1 MAHHWLMNFL
11 ELNFL
16 APLGRGLRQMGST
29 RRRANAQRAEVRAQ
43 KLVKQ
48 LPSQF
53 MFVLALLGAVGQV
66 AALPLLAC
74 EMMVTPAGA
83 LNCHL
88 GVHTSEPIDQ
98 LIQLIQLSHLGHSES
113 SFSESSFPGS
123 FFPGSSLPGS
133 SLTDTSHADFF
144 ADERSGSHVGAHLG
158 AHAASLVNQAQTHSS
173 EQGGVEKA
181 DGHAGMSLADH
192 DCDSCLSCS
201 VVSSINPQALNRPDS
216 PALLRE
222 SYLAPTL
229 SNSLENLFRPPIAA

>member
-11 ELNFL
+11 KLTLFTTRV
-16 APLGRGLRQMGST
+16 LGLGLRLRQIAST
-29 RRRANAQRAEVRAQ
+29 RRRVNAKWTEVRAQ

-88 GVHTSEPIDQ
+88 GMHTSAPLDQ
-98 LIQLIQLSHLGHSES
+98 LDQLSHPGHSDS
-113 SFSESSFPGS
+113 SFS
-123 FFPGSSLPGS
+123 
-133 SLTDTSHADFF
+133 DTSHADFF
-144 ADERSGSHVGAHLG
+144 ADERPGSHVGAHTT
-158 AHAASLVNQAQTHSS
+158 SLVNQAQTHSS

-181 DGHAGMSLADH
+181 DGHAGLSPADH

>member
-11 ELNFL
+11 KLTLFTTRVL
-16 APLGRGLRQMGST
+16 GLRLRQIAST
-29 RRRANAQRAEVRAQ
+29 RRRVNAKWTEVRAQ

-88 GVHTSEPIDQ
+88 GMHTSAPLDQ
-98 LIQLIQLSHLGHSES
+98 LDQLSHLGHSDS
-113 SFSESSFPGS
+113 SFS
-123 FFPGSSLPGS
+123 
-133 SLTDTSHADFF
+133 DTSHADFF
-144 ADERSGSHVGAHLG
+144 ADERPGSHVGAHTT
-158 AHAASLVNQAQTHSS
+158 SLVNQAQTHSS

-181 DGHAGMSLADH
+181 DGHAGLSPADH

>member
-1 MAHHWLMNFL
+1 MNFL
-11 ELNFL
+11 KLNLFVTRGL
-16 APLGRGLRQMGST
+16 GLRQTAST
-29 RRRANAQRAEVRAQ
+29 RRRVNAQRAEVRAQ

-53 MFVLALLGAVGQV
+53 MFVLALFGAVGQV
-66 AALPLLAC
+66 AALPILAC
-74 EMMVTPAGA
+74 EMMVKPAGA

-88 GVHTSEPIDQ
+88 GMHTSAPLD
-98 LIQLIQLSHLGHSES
+98 QLSHLGHSDS
-113 SFSESSFPGS
+113 SFS
-123 FFPGSSLPGS
+123 
-133 SLTDTSHADFF
+133 DTSHADFY
-144 ADERSGSHVGAHLG
+144 ADENSGSHVDAHTT
-158 AHAASLVNQAQTHSS
+158 SLVNQAQTHLS
-173 EQGGVEKA
+173 EQGEVEKA
-181 DGHAGMSLADH
+181 DGHAGLSQADH

>member
-11 ELNFL
+11 KLTLFTTRVL
-16 APLGRGLRQMGST
+16 GLRLRQIAST
-29 RRRANAQRAEVRAQ
+29 RRRVNAKRTEVRAQ

-88 GVHTSEPIDQ
+88 GMHTSAPLD
-98 LIQLIQLSHLGHSES
+98 QLSHLGHSDS
-113 SFSESSFPGS
+113 SFS
-123 FFPGSSLPGS
+123 
-133 SLTDTSHADFF
+133 DTSHADFF
-144 ADERSGSHVGAHLG
+144 ADERPGSHVDAHTT
-158 AHAASLVNQAQTHSS
+158 SLVNQAQTHSS

-181 DGHAGMSLADH
+181 DGHAGLSPADH

>member
-11 ELNFL
+11 KLTLF
-16 APLGRGLRQMGST
+16 ATRVLGLGIRLRQIAST
-29 RRRANAQRAEVRAQ
+29 RRRVNAKRTEVRAQ

-88 GVHTSEPIDQ
+88 GMHTSAPLDQ
-98 LIQLIQLSHLGHSES
+98 LDQLSHLGHSDS
-113 SFSESSFPGS
+113 SFS
-123 FFPGSSLPGS
+123 
-133 SLTDTSHADFF
+133 DTSHADFF
-144 ADERSGSHVGAHLG
+144 ADERPGSHVDAHTT
-158 AHAASLVNQAQTHSS
+158 SLVNQAQTHSS

-181 DGHAGMSLADH
+181 DGHAGLSPADH

-201 VVSSINPQALNRPDS
+201 VVNSINTQALNRPDS

>member
-11 ELNFL
+11 KLTLF
-16 APLGRGLRQMGST
+16 ATRVLGLGLRLRQIAST
-29 RRRANAQRAEVRAQ
+29 RRRVNAKWTEVRAQ

-88 GVHTSEPIDQ
+88 GMHTSAPLD
-98 LIQLIQLSHLGHSES
+98 QLSHLGHSDS
-113 SFSESSFPGS
+113 SFS
-123 FFPGSSLPGS
+123 
-133 SLTDTSHADFF
+133 DTSHADFF
-144 ADERSGSHVGAHLG
+144 ADERPGSHVDAHTT
-158 AHAASLVNQAQTHSS
+158 SLVNQVQTHSS
-173 EQGGVEKA
+173 EQWGVEKA
-181 DGHAGMSLADH
+181 DGHAGLSPADH
-192 DCDSCLSCS
+192 GCDSCLSCS
-201 VVSSINPQALNRPDS
+201 VVNSINTQALNRPDS

>member
-1 MAHHWLMNFL
+1 MAHHWFMNFL
-11 ELNFL
+11 KLTLFTTRVL
-16 APLGRGLRQMGST
+16 GLRQIAST
-29 RRRANAQRAEVRAQ
+29 RRRVNAKRTEVRAQ

-83 LNCHL
+83 VNCHL
-88 GVHTSEPIDQ
+88 GMHTSEPSD
-98 LIQLIQLSHLGHSES
+98 QLSHLGHSES
-113 SFSESSFPGS
+113 SFS
-123 FFPGSSLPGS
+123 GSSLP
-133 SLTDTSHADFF
+133 DTSDADFF
-144 ADERSGSHVGAHLG
+144 ADERPRSHVDAHTT
-158 AHAASLVNQAQTHSS
+158 SLVIQVQTHSS

-181 DGHAGMSLADH
+181 DGHAGLFPADH
-192 DCDSCLSCS
+192 ECDSCLSCS
-201 VVSSINPQALNRPDS
+201 VVSSINPQVLNRPDS

-222 SYLAPTL
+222 SYLAPSL

>member
-11 ELNFL
+11 KLTLFTTRVL
-16 APLGRGLRQMGST
+16 GLRLRQIASI
-29 RRRANAQRAEVRAQ
+29 RRSVNAKRIEVRAQ

-88 GVHTSEPIDQ
+88 GMHTSAPLD
-98 LIQLIQLSHLGHSES
+98 QLSHLGHSDS
-113 SFSESSFPGS
+113 SFS
-123 FFPGSSLPGS
+123 
-133 SLTDTSHADFF
+133 DTSHADFF
-144 ADERSGSHVGAHLG
+144 ADERPGSHVDAHTT
-158 AHAASLVNQAQTHSS
+158 SLVNQVQTHSS
-173 EQGGVEKA
+173 EQWGVEKA
-181 DGHAGMSLADH
+181 DGYAGLSPADH
-192 DCDSCLSCS
+192 GCDSCLSCS
-201 VVSSINPQALNRPDS
+201 VVNSINTQALNRPDS

>member
-11 ELNFL
+11 KLTLFTTRVL
-16 APLGRGLRQMGST
+16 GLRLRQIAST
-29 RRRANAQRAEVRAQ
+29 RRRVNAKWTEVRAQ

-88 GVHTSEPIDQ
+88 GMHTSAPLDQ
-98 LIQLIQLSHLGHSES
+98 LDQLSHLGHSDS
-113 SFSESSFPGS
+113 SFS
-123 FFPGSSLPGS
+123 
-133 SLTDTSHADFF
+133 DTSHADFF
-144 ADERSGSHVGAHLG
+144 ADERPGSHVDAHTT
-158 AHAASLVNQAQTHSS
+158 SLVNQAQTHSS

-181 DGHAGMSLADH
+181 DGHAGLSPADH

-201 VVSSINPQALNRPDS
+201 VVNSINTQALNRPDS

>member
-1 MAHHWLMNFL
+1 MNFL
-11 ELNFL
+11 KHTLFTTR
-16 APLGRGLRQMGST
+16 ALGLGLRQIAST
-29 RRRANAQRAEVRAQ
+29 RRRVNAKWTEVRAQ

-88 GVHTSEPIDQ
+88 GMHTSAPLD
-98 LIQLIQLSHLGHSES
+98 QLSHPGHSDS
-113 SFSESSFPGS
+113 SFS
-123 FFPGSSLPGS
+123 
-133 SLTDTSHADFF
+133 DTSHADFF
-144 ADERSGSHVGAHLG
+144 ADERPGSHVGAHTT
-158 AHAASLVNQAQTHSS
+158 SLVNQAQTHSS

-181 DGHAGMSLADH
+181 DGHAGLSPADH

>member
-11 ELNFL
+11 KRTLFTTRV
-16 APLGRGLRQMGST
+16 LGLGLGLRQIAST
-29 RRRANAQRAEVRAQ
+29 RRRVNAKRTEVRAQ

-88 GVHTSEPIDQ
+88 GMHTSAPLDQ
-98 LIQLIQLSHLGHSES
+98 LDQLSHLGHSDS
-113 SFSESSFPGS
+113 SFS
-123 FFPGSSLPGS
+123 
-133 SLTDTSHADFF
+133 DTSHADFF
-144 ADERSGSHVGAHLG
+144 ADERPGSHVGAHTT
-158 AHAASLVNQAQTHSS
+158 SLVNQAQTHSS

-181 DGHAGMSLADH
+181 DGHAGLSPADH

>member
-1 MAHHWLMNFL
+1 MNFL
-11 ELNFL
+11 KLNLF
-16 APLGRGLRQMGST
+16 ATRVLGLGLRLRQIAST
-29 RRRANAQRAEVRAQ
+29 RRRVNAKWTEVRAQ

-53 MFVLALLGAVGQV
+53 MFVLALLGAVGQL

-88 GVHTSEPIDQ
+88 GMHTTAPLD
-98 LIQLIQLSHLGHSES
+98 QLSHLGHSDS
-113 SFSESSFPGS
+113 SFS
-123 FFPGSSLPGS
+123 
-133 SLTDTSHADFF
+133 DTSHADFF
-144 ADERSGSHVGAHLG
+144 ADERPRSHVDAHTT
-158 AHAASLVNQAQTHSS
+158 SLVIQVQTHSS

-181 DGHAGMSLADH
+181 DGHAGLFPADH

-201 VVSSINPQALNRPDS
+201 VVSSINPQVLNRPDS

-222 SYLAPTL
+222 SYLAPSL

>member
-11 ELNFL
+11 KLTLFTTRVL
-16 APLGRGLRQMGST
+16 GLRLRQIAST
-29 RRRANAQRAEVRAQ
+29 RRRVNAKRTEVRAQ

-88 GVHTSEPIDQ
+88 GMHTSAPLDQ
-98 LIQLIQLSHLGHSES
+98 LDQLSHLGHSDS
-113 SFSESSFPGS
+113 SFS
-123 FFPGSSLPGS
+123 
-133 SLTDTSHADFF
+133 DTSHADFF
-144 ADERSGSHVGAHLG
+144 ADERPGSHVDAHTT
-158 AHAASLVNQAQTHSS
+158 SLVNQAQTHSS

-181 DGHAGMSLADH
+181 DGHAGLSPADH

-201 VVSSINPQALNRPDS
+201 VVNSINTQALNRPDS

>member
-11 ELNFL
+11 KLTLF
-16 APLGRGLRQMGST
+16 ATRVLGLGLGLRLRQIAST
-29 RRRANAQRAEVRAQ
+29 RRRVNAKWTEVRAQ

-88 GVHTSEPIDQ
+88 GMHTSAPLDQ
-98 LIQLIQLSHLGHSES
+98 LDQLSHLGHSDS
-113 SFSESSFPGS
+113 SFS
-123 FFPGSSLPGS
+123 
-133 SLTDTSHADFF
+133 DTSHADFF
-144 ADERSGSHVGAHLG
+144 ADERPGSHVDAHTT
-158 AHAASLVNQAQTHSS
+158 SLVIQAQTHSS

-181 DGHAGMSLADH
+181 DGHAGLSPADH

>member
-1 MAHHWLMNFL
+1 MNFL
-11 ELNFL
+11 KLTLF
-16 APLGRGLRQMGST
+16 ATRVLGLGLRLRPIAST
-29 RRRANAQRAEVRAQ
+29 RRRVNAKRTEVRAQ

-88 GVHTSEPIDQ
+88 GMHTSAPLD
-98 LIQLIQLSHLGHSES
+98 QLSHLGHSDS
-113 SFSESSFPGS
+113 SFS
-123 FFPGSSLPGS
+123 
-133 SLTDTSHADFF
+133 DTSHADFF
-144 ADERSGSHVGAHLG
+144 GDERSGSHVDVHTT
-158 AHAASLVNQAQTHSS
+158 SLVNQAQTHSS
-173 EQGGVEKA
+173 EQGGVEKV
-181 DGHAGMSLADH
+181 DGHTGLSPADH

-201 VVSSINPQALNRPDS
+201 VVSSINPQPLNRPDS

>member
-11 ELNFL
+11 KLTLF
-16 APLGRGLRQMGST
+16 ATRVLGLGLGLRLRQIAST
-29 RRRANAQRAEVRAQ
+29 RRRVNAKWTEVRAQ

-88 GVHTSEPIDQ
+88 GMQTSAPLD
-98 LIQLIQLSHLGHSES
+98 QLSHLGHSDS
-113 SFSESSFPGS
+113 SFS
-123 FFPGSSLPGS
+123 
-133 SLTDTSHADFF
+133 DTSHADFF
-144 ADERSGSHVGAHLG
+144 ADERPGSHVDAHTT
-158 AHAASLVNQAQTHSS
+158 SLVNQAQTHSS

-181 DGHAGMSLADH
+181 DGHAGLSPADH

-201 VVSSINPQALNRPDS
+201 FVSSINPQALNRPDS

>member
-11 ELNFL
+11 KLTLF
-16 APLGRGLRQMGST
+16 ATRVLGLGLRLRQIAST
-29 RRRANAQRAEVRAQ
+29 RRRVNAKWTEVRAQ

-88 GVHTSEPIDQ
+88 GMHTSAPLDQ
-98 LIQLIQLSHLGHSES
+98 LDQLSHLSHSDS
-113 SFSESSFPGS
+113 SFS
-123 FFPGSSLPGS
+123 
-133 SLTDTSHADFF
+133 DTSHADFF
-144 ADERSGSHVGAHLG
+144 ADERPGSHVGAHTT
-158 AHAASLVNQAQTHSS
+158 SLVNQAQTHSS

-181 DGHAGMSLADH
+181 DGHAGLSPADH

>member
-11 ELNFL
+11 KLTLFTTRVL
-16 APLGRGLRQMGST
+16 GLRLRQIAST
-29 RRRANAQRAEVRAQ
+29 RRRVNAKRTEVRAQ

-88 GVHTSEPIDQ
+88 GMHTSAPLD
-98 LIQLIQLSHLGHSES
+98 QLSHLGHSDS
-113 SFSESSFPGS
+113 SFS
-123 FFPGSSLPGS
+123 
-133 SLTDTSHADFF
+133 DTSHADFF
-144 ADERSGSHVGAHLG
+144 ADERPGSHVDAHTT
-158 AHAASLVNQAQTHSS
+158 SLVNQAQTHSS

-181 DGHAGMSLADH
+181 DGHAGLSPADH

-201 VVSSINPQALNRPDS
+201 VVNSINTQALNRPDS

>member
-1 MAHHWLMNFL
+1 MAHHRLMKFL
-11 ELNFL
+11 KLTLFTTRVL
-16 APLGRGLRQMGST
+16 GLRLRQIAST
-29 RRRANAQRAEVRAQ
+29 RRRVNAKWTEVRAK

-88 GVHTSEPIDQ
+88 GMHTSAPLDQ
-98 LIQLIQLSHLGHSES
+98 LDQLSHLGHSDS
-113 SFSESSFPGS
+113 SFS
-123 FFPGSSLPGS
+123 
-133 SLTDTSHADFF
+133 DTSHADFF
-144 ADERSGSHVGAHLG
+144 ADERPGSHVGAHTT
-158 AHAASLVNQAQTHSS
+158 SLVNQAQTHSS

-181 DGHAGMSLADH
+181 DGHAGLSPADH

>member
-1 MAHHWLMNFL
+1 MAHHWIMNFL
-11 ELNFL
+11 KLTLFATRVL
-16 APLGRGLRQMGST
+16 GLRLRLSQIAST
-29 RRRANAQRAEVRAQ
+29 HRRVNAKRTEVRAQ

-88 GVHTSEPIDQ
+88 GMHTSAPLD
-98 LIQLIQLSHLGHSES
+98 QLSHLGHSDS
-113 SFSESSFPGS
+113 SFS
-123 FFPGSSLPGS
+123 
-133 SLTDTSHADFF
+133 DTSHADFF
-144 ADERSGSHVGAHLG
+144 GDERSGSHVDVHTT
-158 AHAASLVNQAQTHSS
+158 SLVNQAQTHSS
-173 EQGGVEKA
+173 EQGGVEKV
-181 DGHAGMSLADH
+181 DGHTGLSPADH

-201 VVSSINPQALNRPDS
+201 VVSSINPQPLNRPDS

>member
-1 MAHHWLMNFL
+1 MAHHWIMNFL
-11 ELNFL
+11 KLTLFATRVL
-16 APLGRGLRQMGST
+16 GLRLRLSQIAST
-29 RRRANAQRAEVRAQ
+29 HRRVNAKRTEVRAQ

-88 GVHTSEPIDQ
+88 GMHTRAPLD
-98 LIQLIQLSHLGHSES
+98 QLSHLGHSDS
-113 SFSESSFPGS
+113 SFS
-123 FFPGSSLPGS
+123 
-133 SLTDTSHADFF
+133 DTSHADFF
-144 ADERSGSHVGAHLG
+144 GDERSGSHVDVHTT
-158 AHAASLVNQAQTHSS
+158 SLVYQAQTHSS
-173 EQGGVEKA
+173 EQGGVEKV
-181 DGHAGMSLADH
+181 DGHTGLSPADH

-201 VVSSINPQALNRPDS
+201 VVSSINPQPLNRPDS

>member
-11 ELNFL
+11 KHTLFTTRV
-16 APLGRGLRQMGST
+16 LGLGLRQIAST
-29 RRRANAQRAEVRAQ
+29 RRRVNAKWTEVRAQ

-88 GVHTSEPIDQ
+88 GMHTSAPLD
-98 LIQLIQLSHLGHSES
+98 QLSHPGHSDS
-113 SFSESSFPGS
+113 SFS
-123 FFPGSSLPGS
+123 
-133 SLTDTSHADFF
+133 DTSHADFF
-144 ADERSGSHVGAHLG
+144 ADERPGSHVDAHTT
-158 AHAASLVNQAQTHSS
+158 SLVNQAQAHSS

-181 DGHAGMSLADH
+181 DGHAGLSPADH

-201 VVSSINPQALNRPDS
+201 VVNSINTQALNRPDS

-229 SNSLENLFRPPIAA
+229 SNSLDNLFRPPIAA

>member
-11 ELNFL
+11 KHTLFTTRV
-16 APLGRGLRQMGST
+16 LGLGLRQIAST
-29 RRRANAQRAEVRAQ
+29 RRRVNAKWTEVRAQ

-88 GVHTSEPIDQ
+88 GMHTSAPLDQ
-98 LIQLIQLSHLGHSES
+98 LDQLSHLGHSDS
-113 SFSESSFPGS
+113 SFS
-123 FFPGSSLPGS
+123 
-133 SLTDTSHADFF
+133 DTSHADFF
-144 ADERSGSHVGAHLG
+144 ADERPGSHVGAHTT
-158 AHAASLVNQAQTHSS
+158 SLVNQAQTHSS

-181 DGHAGMSLADH
+181 DGHAGLSPADH

>member
-11 ELNFL
+11 KLTLF
-16 APLGRGLRQMGST
+16 ATRVLGLGLRLRQIAST
-29 RRRANAQRAEVRAQ
+29 RRRVNAKWTEVRAQ

-88 GVHTSEPIDQ
+88 GMHISAPLD
-98 LIQLIQLSHLGHSES
+98 QLSHPGRSDS
-113 SFSESSFPGS
+113 SFS
-123 FFPGSSLPGS
+123 
-133 SLTDTSHADFF
+133 DMSHADFF
-144 ADERSGSHVGAHLG
+144 ADERPGSHVGAHTT
-158 AHAASLVNQAQTHSS
+158 SLVNQAQTHSS

-181 DGHAGMSLADH
+181 DGHAGLSPADH

-201 VVSSINPQALNRPDS
+201 VVSSINPQVLNRPDS

-229 SNSLENLFRPPIAA
+229 SNALENFFRPPIAA

>member
-11 ELNFL
+11 KLTLF
-16 APLGRGLRQMGST
+16 ATRVLGLGLRLRQIAST
-29 RRRANAQRAEVRAQ
+29 RRRVNAKWTEVRAQ

-88 GVHTSEPIDQ
+88 GMHTSAPLD
-98 LIQLIQLSHLGHSES
+98 QLSHPGHSDS
-113 SFSESSFPGS
+113 SFS
-123 FFPGSSLPGS
+123 
-133 SLTDTSHADFF
+133 DTSHADFF
-144 ADERSGSHVGAHLG
+144 ADERPGSHVGAHTT
-158 AHAASLVNQAQTHSS
+158 SLVNQAQTHSS

-181 DGHAGMSLADH
+181 DGHAGLSPADH

-201 VVSSINPQALNRPDS
+201 VVSSTNPQALNRPDS

-222 SYLAPTL
+222 SYLAPTR

>member
-1 MAHHWLMNFL
+1 MNFL
-11 ELNFL
+11 KLTLF
-16 APLGRGLRQMGST
+16 ATRVLGLGLGLRLRQIAST
-29 RRRANAQRAEVRAQ
+29 RRRVNAKRTEVRAQ

-88 GVHTSEPIDQ
+88 GMHTSAPLD
-98 LIQLIQLSHLGHSES
+98 QLSHLGHSDS
-113 SFSESSFPGS
+113 SFS
-123 FFPGSSLPGS
+123 
-133 SLTDTSHADFF
+133 DTSHADFF
-144 ADERSGSHVGAHLG
+144 GDERSGSHVDVHTT
-158 AHAASLVNQAQTHSS
+158 SLVNQAQTHSS
-173 EQGGVEKA
+173 EQGGVEKV
-181 DGHAGMSLADH
+181 DGHTGLSPADH

-201 VVSSINPQALNRPDS
+201 VVSSINPQPLNRPDS

-229 SNSLENLFRPPIAA
+229 SNSLENLF

>member
-1 MAHHWLMNFL
+1 MAHHWLKNFL
-11 ELNFL
+11 KLTLF
-16 APLGRGLRQMGST
+16 ATRVLGLGLRLRQIAST
-29 RRRANAQRAEVRAQ
+29 RRRVNAKWTEVRAQ

-88 GVHTSEPIDQ
+88 GMHTSAPLD
-98 LIQLIQLSHLGHSES
+98 QLSHPGHSDS
-113 SFSESSFPGS
+113 SFS
-123 FFPGSSLPGS
+123 
-133 SLTDTSHADFF
+133 DTSHADFF
-144 ADERSGSHVGAHLG
+144 ADERPGSHVGAHTT
-158 AHAASLVNQAQTHSS
+158 SLVNQAQTHSS

-181 DGHAGMSLADH
+181 DGHAGLSPADH

-201 VVSSINPQALNRPDS
+201 VVSSINPQVLNRPDS

>member
-1 MAHHWLMNFL
+1 MNFL
-11 ELNFL
+11 KLTLFATRVL
-16 APLGRGLRQMGST
+16 GLRLRLSQIAST
-29 RRRANAQRAEVRAQ
+29 HRRVNAKRTEVRAQ

-88 GVHTSEPIDQ
+88 GMHTSAPLDQ
-98 LIQLIQLSHLGHSES
+98 LDQLSHPGHSGS
-113 SFSESSFPGS
+113 SFS
-123 FFPGSSLPGS
+123 
-133 SLTDTSHADFF
+133 DTSHADFF
-144 ADERSGSHVGAHLG
+144 ADERPGSHVGAHTT
-158 AHAASLVNQAQTHSS
+158 SLVNQAQTHSS

-181 DGHAGMSLADH
+181 DGHAGLSPADH

-201 VVSSINPQALNRPDS
+201 FVSSINPQALNRPDS

>member
-1 MAHHWLMNFL
+1 MAHHWIMNFL
-11 ELNFL
+11 KLTLFATRVL
-16 APLGRGLRQMGST
+16 GLRLRLRLSQIAST
-29 RRRANAQRAEVRAQ
+29 HRRVNAKRTEVRAQ

-88 GVHTSEPIDQ
+88 GMHTSAPLDQ
-98 LIQLIQLSHLGHSES
+98 LDQLSHLGHSDS
-113 SFSESSFPGS
+113 SFS
-123 FFPGSSLPGS
+123 
-133 SLTDTSHADFF
+133 DTSHADFF
-144 ADERSGSHVGAHLG
+144 EDERSGSHVDAHTT
-158 AHAASLVNQAQTHSS
+158 SVVNQAQTHSS

-181 DGHAGMSLADH
+181 DGHTGLSPADH

-201 VVSSINPQALNRPDS
+201 VVSSINPQPLNRPDS

>member
-1 MAHHWLMNFL
+1 MAHHWIMNFL
-11 ELNFL
+11 KLTLFATRVL
-16 APLGRGLRQMGST
+16 GLRLRLRLSQIAST
-29 RRRANAQRAEVRAQ
+29 HRRVNAKRTEVRAQ

-88 GVHTSEPIDQ
+88 GMHTSAPLD
-98 LIQLIQLSHLGHSES
+98 QLSHLGHSDS
-113 SFSESSFPGS
+113 SFS
-123 FFPGSSLPGS
+123 
-133 SLTDTSHADFF
+133 DTSHADFF
-144 ADERSGSHVGAHLG
+144 GDERSGSHVDVHTT
-158 AHAASLVNQAQTHSS
+158 SLVNQAQTHSS
-173 EQGGVEKA
+173 EQGGVEKV
-181 DGHAGMSLADH
+181 DGHTGLSPADH

-201 VVSSINPQALNRPDS
+201 VVSSINPQSLNRPDS

>member
-11 ELNFL
+11 KLTLF
-16 APLGRGLRQMGST
+16 ATRVLGLGLRLRQIAST
-29 RRRANAQRAEVRAQ
+29 RRRVNAKWTEVRAQ

-88 GVHTSEPIDQ
+88 GMHTSAPLDQ
-98 LIQLIQLSHLGHSES
+98 LDQLSHPGHSGS
-113 SFSESSFPGS
+113 SFS
-123 FFPGSSLPGS
+123 
-133 SLTDTSHADFF
+133 DTSHADFF
-144 ADERSGSHVGAHLG
+144 ADERPGSHVGAHTT
-158 AHAASLVNQAQTHSS
+158 SLVNQAQTHSS

-181 DGHAGMSLADH
+181 DGHAGLSPADH

-201 VVSSINPQALNRPDS
+201 FVSSINPQALNRPDS

>member
-1 MAHHWLMNFL
+1 MNFL
-11 ELNFL
+11 KLTLF
-16 APLGRGLRQMGST
+16 ATRVLGLGLRLRLIASS
-29 RRRANAQRAEVRAQ
+29 RRRVNAIRTEVRAQ

-88 GVHTSEPIDQ
+88 GMHTSAPLD
-98 LIQLIQLSHLGHSES
+98 QLSHLGHSDS
-113 SFSESSFPGS
+113 SFS
-123 FFPGSSLPGS
+123 
-133 SLTDTSHADFF
+133 DTSHADFF
-144 ADERSGSHVGAHLG
+144 GDERSGSHVDVHTT
-158 AHAASLVNQAQTHSS
+158 SLVNQAQTHSS
-173 EQGGVEKA
+173 EQGGVEKV
-181 DGHAGMSLADH
+181 DGHTGLSPADH

-201 VVSSINPQALNRPDS
+201 VVSSINPQPLNRPDS

>member
-1 MAHHWLMNFL
+1 MNFL
-11 ELNFL
+11 KLTLF
-16 APLGRGLRQMGST
+16 ATRVLGLGLRLRQIAST
-29 RRRANAQRAEVRAQ
+29 RRRVNAKRTEVRAQ

-66 AALPLLAC
+66 AALLLLAC

-83 LNCHL
+83 PNCHL
-88 GVHTSEPIDQ
+88 GMHTSAPLD
-98 LIQLIQLSHLGHSES
+98 QLSHLGHSDT
-113 SFSESSFPGS
+113 SFS
-123 FFPGSSLPGS
+123 
-133 SLTDTSHADFF
+133 DTSHADFF
-144 ADERSGSHVGAHLG
+144 GDERSGSHVDVHTT
-158 AHAASLVNQAQTHSS
+158 SLVNQAQTHSR
-173 EQGGVEKA
+173 EQGGVEKV
-181 DGHAGMSLADH
+181 DGHTGLSPADH

-201 VVSSINPQALNRPDS
+201 VVSSINPQPLNRPDS

>member
-1 MAHHWLMNFL
+1 MAHHWPMNFL
-11 ELNFL
+11 KLTLFTTRVL
-16 APLGRGLRQMGST
+16 GLRLRQIASI
-29 RRRANAQRAEVRAQ
+29 RRRVNAKRIEVRAQ

-88 GVHTSEPIDQ
+88 GMHTSAPLD
-98 LIQLIQLSHLGHSES
+98 QLSHLGHSDS
-113 SFSESSFPGS
+113 SFS
-123 FFPGSSLPGS
+123 
-133 SLTDTSHADFF
+133 DTSHADFF
-144 ADERSGSHVGAHLG
+144 ADERPGSHVDAHTT
-158 AHAASLVNQAQTHSS
+158 SLVNQVQTHSS
-173 EQGGVEKA
+173 EQWGVEKA
-181 DGHAGMSLADH
+181 DGHAGLSPADH

-201 VVSSINPQALNRPDS
+201 VVNSINTQALNRPDS

-222 SYLAPTL
+222 SYLALTL

>member
-1 MAHHWLMNFL
+1 MNFL
-11 ELNFL
+11 KLILF
-16 APLGRGLRQMGST
+16 AMRGLGLGLGLRQMAST
-29 RRRANAQRAEVRAQ
+29 RRRANAQRTEVSAQ

-48 LPSQF
+48 LPSQC

-88 GVHTSEPIDQ
+88 GMHTSEPTD
-98 LIQLIQLSHLGHSES
+98 QLIQLSHLGHSES
-113 SFSESSFPGS
+113 SSSGS
-123 FFPGSSLPGS
+123 F
-133 SLTDTSHADFF
+133 LTDTSDADSF
-144 ADERSGSHVGAHLG
+144 ADERTGPHIGAHLD
-158 AHAASLVNQAQTHSS
+158 AHATSLANQAQTHSS

>member
-11 ELNFL
+11 KLTLF
-16 APLGRGLRQMGST
+16 ATRVLGLGLRLRQIAST
-29 RRRANAQRAEVRAQ
+29 RRRVNAKWTEVRAQ

-88 GVHTSEPIDQ
+88 GMHTSAPLDQ
-98 LIQLIQLSHLGHSES
+98 LDQLSHLGHSDS
-113 SFSESSFPGS
+113 SFS
-123 FFPGSSLPGS
+123 
-133 SLTDTSHADFF
+133 DTSHADFF
-144 ADERSGSHVGAHLG
+144 ADERPGSHVDAHTT
-158 AHAASLVNQAQTHSS
+158 SLVNQAQTHSS

-181 DGHAGMSLADH
+181 DGHAGLSPADH

>member
-1 MAHHWLMNFL
+1 MNFL
-11 ELNFL
+11 KLTLF
-16 APLGRGLRQMGST
+16 ATRVLGLGLRLRLRQIAST
-29 RRRANAQRAEVRAQ
+29 RRRVNAKRTEVRAQ

-88 GVHTSEPIDQ
+88 GMHTSAPLDQ
-98 LIQLIQLSHLGHSES
+98 LDQLSHPGHSGS
-113 SFSESSFPGS
+113 SFS
-123 FFPGSSLPGS
+123 
-133 SLTDTSHADFF
+133 DTSHADFF
-144 ADERSGSHVGAHLG
+144 ADERSGSHVDAHTT
-158 AHAASLVNQAQTHSS
+158 SVVNQAQTHSS

-181 DGHAGMSLADH
+181 DGHTGLSPADH

-201 VVSSINPQALNRPDS
+201 VVSSINPQPLNRPDS

>member
-1 MAHHWLMNFL
+1 MNFL
-11 ELNFL
+11 KLTLF
-16 APLGRGLRQMGST
+16 ATRVLGLGLGLRLSQIAST
-29 RRRANAQRAEVRAQ
+29 RRRVNAKRTEVRAQ

-88 GVHTSEPIDQ
+88 GMHTSAPLDH
-98 LIQLIQLSHLGHSES
+98 LDQLSHLGHSDS
-113 SFSESSFPGS
+113 SFSDASFSDTS
-123 FFPGSSLPGS
+123 FS
-133 SLTDTSHADFF
+133 DTSHADFF
-144 ADERSGSHVGAHLG
+144 ADERSGSHVDAHTT
-158 AHAASLVNQAQTHSS
+158 SVVNQAQTHSS

-181 DGHAGMSLADH
+181 DGHTGLSPADH

-201 VVSSINPQALNRPDS
+201 VVSSINPQPLNRPDS

>member
-11 ELNFL
+11 KLTLF
-16 APLGRGLRQMGST
+16 ATRVLGLGLRLRQIAST
-29 RRRANAQRAEVRAQ
+29 RRRVNAKWTEVRAQ

-88 GVHTSEPIDQ
+88 GMHTSAPLDQ
-98 LIQLIQLSHLGHSES
+98 LDQLSHLGHSDS
-113 SFSESSFPGS
+113 SFS
-123 FFPGSSLPGS
+123 
-133 SLTDTSHADFF
+133 DTSHADFF
-144 ADERSGSHVGAHLG
+144 ADERPGSHVGAHTT
-158 AHAASLVNQAQTHSS
+158 SLVNQAQTHSS

-181 DGHAGMSLADH
+181 DGHAGLSPADH